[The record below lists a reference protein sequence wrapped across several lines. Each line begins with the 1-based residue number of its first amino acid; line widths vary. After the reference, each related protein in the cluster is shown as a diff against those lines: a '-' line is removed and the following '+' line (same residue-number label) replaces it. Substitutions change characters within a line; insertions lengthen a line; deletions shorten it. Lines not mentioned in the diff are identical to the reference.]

1 GLGLGVPVPTIAEAV
16 FSRSLSAAADLR
28 AEGLGFDG
36 PVPSTPPGGAAAA
49 ARDAAAAGGAASAAD
64 ENAPSSPGGD
74 ERRDRI
80 DEVRR
85 ALLLGKVMAYLQG
98 FHEISVGA
106 REYGREGDLGGLASI
121 WRAGC
126 IIRARLLDRVVD
138 AFDAETAPPT
148 LLADAYVRDVAG
160 RCQAA
165 LRSTVMRAIEQGIA
179 VPGLASTL
187 SYYDGLRASAGSAA
201 LIQAQRD
208 RFGSHTYERTDREG
222 TFHTLWSTDRS
233 EIEL

>member
-1 GLGLGVPVPTIAEAV
+1 IVADSAQAKGTGAWTAQSGLGLGVPVPTIAEAV

-28 AEGLGFDG
+28 AEGLGLDG

-49 ARDAAAAGGAASAAD
+49 GDAAATRDAAAAGSAAPGAWTAASAA
-64 ENAPSSPGGD
+64 EESAPSSPGGD
-74 ERRDRI
+74 ERRDRS

-85 ALLLGKVMAYLQG
+85 ALLLGKVMAYVQG
-98 FHEISVGA
+98 FHEISVAA
-106 REYGREGDLGGLASI
+106 REYGWEIDLGGLASI

-126 IIRARLLDRVVD
+126 IIRARLLDRVIE
-138 AFDAETAPPT
+138 AFDTESAPPT

-165 LRSTVMRAIEQGIA
+165 LRSTVMLAIEKGIA

-187 SYYDGLRASAGSAA
+187 S
-201 LIQAQRD
+201 
-208 RFGSHTYERTDREG
+208 
-222 TFHTLWSTDRS
+222 
-233 EIEL
+233 